1 MKLISLENLNYALGL
16 ISAKFTSQAN
26 TFVAA
31 LANKVDKEDGKAL
44 SSNDFTNDAKSKL
57 EDVDTKSAGIE
68 NIAISEEGVMT
79 VKNIHGDEANKANVD
94 VYAKTANK
102 LATPRSINGVP
113 FDGSEN
119 IVINAGG
126 TNDVPCTEGEI
137 LELFTTTTSSETS
150 DNHGGGTPSPANPP
164 SMVIAPVDP
173 LL

>member
-26 TFVAA
+26 TFVSA
-31 LANKVDKEDGKAL
+31 LGNKVDKEDGKAL
-44 SSNDFTNDAKSKL
+44 SSNDFTNEAKSKL
-57 EDVDTKSAGIE
+57 EDTNIKSAGIE
-68 NIAISEEGVMT
+68 NITISEEGVMT

-119 IVINAGG
+119 ITINAGG

-137 LELFTTTTSSETS
+137 LELFTTTPASNEDNSS
-150 DNHGGGTPSPANPP
+150 HPSPYEPP
-164 SMVIAPVDP
+164 HLS
-173 LL
+173 

>member
-68 NIAISEEGVMT
+68 NITISEEGVMT

-94 VYAKTANK
+94 VYAKSAHK
-102 LATPRSINGVP
+102 LATARSINGVP

-137 LELFTTTTSSETS
+137 LGLFTTTTSNEDNTS
-150 DNHGGGTPSPANPP
+150 GPSPYNPP
-164 SMVIAPVDP
+164 H
-173 LL
+173 

>member
-31 LANKVDKEDGKAL
+31 LANKVDKEDGKVL

-57 EDVDTKSAGIE
+57 EDVDTKSVGIE
-68 NIAISEEGVMT
+68 NITISEEGIMT

-119 IVINAGG
+119 IVINTGG

-137 LELFTTTTSSETS
+137 LELFTTTPASNEDNSS
-150 DNHGGGTPSPANPP
+150 HPSPYEPP
-164 SMVIAPVDP
+164 HLS
-173 LL
+173 

>member
-31 LANKVDKEDGKAL
+31 LANKVDKEDGKVL
-44 SSNDFTNDAKSKL
+44 SSNDFSDEAKLKL
-57 EDVDTKSAGIE
+57 EDINTKSAGIE

-119 IVINAGG
+119 ITINTGG

-137 LELFTTTTSSETS
+137 LELFTTTPASNEDNSS
-150 DNHGGGTPSPANPP
+150 HPSPYEPP
-164 SMVIAPVDP
+164 HLS
-173 LL
+173 

>member
-26 TFVAA
+26 TFVSA
-31 LANKVDKEDGKAL
+31 LANKVDKEDGKVL
-44 SSNDFTNDAKSKL
+44 SSNDFSNDAKSKL
-57 EDVDTKSAGIE
+57 EDVDTKSVGIE

-119 IVINAGG
+119 ITINAGG

-137 LELFTTTTSSETS
+137 LELFTTTPASNEDNSS
-150 DNHGGGTPSPANPP
+150 HPSPYEPP
-164 SMVIAPVDP
+164 HLS
-173 LL
+173 

>member
-26 TFVAA
+26 TFVSA

-44 SSNDFTNDAKSKL
+44 SSNDFTNEAKSKL
-57 EDVDTKSAGIE
+57 EDTNIKSAGIE
-68 NIAISEEGVMT
+68 NITISEEGIMT
-79 VKNIHGDEANKANVD
+79 VKNIHGDEANKANID

-137 LELFTTTTSSETS
+137 LELFTTTPASNEDNSS
-150 DNHGGGTPSPANPP
+150 HPSPYEPP
-164 SMVIAPVDP
+164 HMS
-173 LL
+173 

>member
-26 TFVAA
+26 TFVSA
-31 LANKVDKEDGKAL
+31 LGNKVDKEDGKVL
-44 SSNDFTNDAKSKL
+44 SSNDFSNDAKSKL
-57 EDVDTKSAGIE
+57 ENVDTKSAGIE
-68 NIAISEEGVMT
+68 NITISEEGVMT
-79 VKNIHGDEANKANVD
+79 LKNIHGDEANKTNVD

-119 IVINAGG
+119 ITINAGG

-137 LELFTTTTSSETS
+137 LELFTTTTSASNEYNS
-150 DNHGGGTPSPANPP
+150 SHPSPYEPP
-164 SMVIAPVDP
+164 HLS
-173 LL
+173 